1 MSKEKIKVLINK
13 IADELCW
20 QEIDWRTEISNHDL
34 LYDKNIF
41 KLVDNF
47 GEQKFE
53 DDIIKKIM
61 EIRNNY

>member
-20 QEIDWRTEISNHDL
+20 QEIDWRTEISNHNL
-34 LYDKNIF
+34 LYDKSIF

-47 GEQKFE
+47 GGQKFE
-53 DDIIKKIM
+53 DDIINKIM

>member
-20 QEIDWRTEISNHDL
+20 QEIDWRTEISNHNL

-53 DDIIKKIM
+53 DDIINKIM

>member
-20 QEIDWRTEISNHDL
+20 QEIDWRTEISNHNL

-47 GEQKFE
+47 GGQKFE
-53 DDIIKKIM
+53 DDIINKIM

>member
-47 GEQKFE
+47 GGQKFE
-53 DDIIKKIM
+53 DDIINKIM

>member
-53 DDIIKKIM
+53 DDIINKIM

>member
-20 QEIDWRTEISNHDL
+20 QEIDWRTEISNHNL

-47 GEQKFE
+47 GGQKFE
-53 DDIIKKIM
+53 DDIINK
-61 EIRNNY
+61 

>member
-20 QEIDWRTEISNHDL
+20 QVIDWRTEISNHDL

-47 GEQKFE
+47 GGQKFE
-53 DDIIKKIM
+53 DDIINKIM